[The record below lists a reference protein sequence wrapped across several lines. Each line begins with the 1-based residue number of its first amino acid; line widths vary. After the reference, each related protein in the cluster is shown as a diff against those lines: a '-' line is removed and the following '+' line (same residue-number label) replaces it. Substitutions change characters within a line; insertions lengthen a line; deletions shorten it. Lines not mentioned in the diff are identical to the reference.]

1 MLLIR
6 NTIRLYFYTKKDD
19 LVQQVFK
26 RMKNEFWGLSN
37 IIFVISRLR
46 VTFDFEDSFNDK
58 ITNSFQVKI

>member
-26 RMKNEFWGLSN
+26 KMKNEFWWLSN
-37 IIFVISRLR
+37 IVFVISRLR